1 MNEQIPTPQAVRI
14 YPSLDAMRSAPGP
27 AVPHYALP
35 LDAAGA
41 VYRWAP
47 SSAAAE
53 DSWTVIVPTGGGF
66 PGAWIRMR
74 EDDLGA
80 AITGT
85 ATLTVGGRSRRRIAA
100 AALSASAT
108 LTLSTTGAVAGDQI
122 EITRL
127 DVTANTYAIID
138 GGTGTPTLFTMA
150 ASKLGYA
157 RCQFDGTNWFLRAFG
172 VQ

>member
-1 MNEQIPTPQAVRI
+1 MPTLILPA
-14 YPSLDAMRSAPGP
+14 A
-27 AVPHYALP
+27 AVPSAQAKGADLTNADVTITVAQGKWRKLP
-35 LDAAGA
+35 
-41 VYRWAP
+41 V
-47 SSAAAE
+47 S
-53 DSWTVIVPTGGGF
+53 T
-66 PGAWIRMR
+66 
-74 EDDLGA
+74 
-80 AITGT
+80 
-85 ATLTVGGRSRRRIAA
+85 
-100 AALSASAT
+100 LSAGHT
-108 LTLSTTGAVAGDQI
+108 CTLSTTGAVAGDQI